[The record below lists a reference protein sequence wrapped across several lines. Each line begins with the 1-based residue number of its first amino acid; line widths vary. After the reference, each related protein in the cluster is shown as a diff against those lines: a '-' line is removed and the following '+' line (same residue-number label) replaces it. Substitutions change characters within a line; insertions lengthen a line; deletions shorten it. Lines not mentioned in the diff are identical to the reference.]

1 MDKQLRILDAAR
13 TLFAQFGLNKVTTD
27 DIARNAGISKAT
39 IYKLYP
45 NKQAIFDDVIALETD
60 DLIRVIKD
68 AAYTESTT
76 QNRLRAYLL
85 TKLTALNELN
95 NLYHV
100 TRVTFGNIWP
110 HIADAR
116 DRVMNEEKQIV
127 RQILKAGVKSGEL
140 SVPNAALTAH
150 VLVTSF
156 RQLEFNWVLE
166 SHPVSLEKHVD
177 HLLDIVMHGIGKD
190 RAKKRAA
197 RKSK

>member
-1 MDKQLRILDAAR
+1 MEKQVRILNAAR

-27 DIARNAGISKAT
+27 DIATYAGISKAT

-45 NKQAIFDDVIALETD
+45 NKQAIFDEVIALETD
-60 DLIRVIKD
+60 DLIRVINE
-68 AAYTESTT
+68 ASGTESTT
-76 QNRLRAYLL
+76 IGRLRAYLL
-85 TKLTALNELN
+85 AKLKALHELN
-95 NLYHV
+95 NLYQV

-116 DRVMNEEKQIV
+116 DRVMNEEKRIV
-127 RQILKAGVKSGEL
+127 RQILKAGVKSGEV
-140 SVPNAALTAH
+140 SVPNPALTAH

-156 RQLEFNWVLE
+156 RQLEFNWVVE
-166 SHPVSLEKHVD
+166 GHPVSLEKHVE
-177 HLLDIVMHGIGKD
+177 HLLEIVMHGIGMD